1 MSFFPG
7 LGAVLAAATSEVE
20 FNCPWCNT
28 RLALSQADFRN
39 ERAVL
44 CPKCSNP
51 IDLDIQRRLARTP
64 TRGKQEAARGQVT
77 ASKPAPPV
85 RAPPAPPAV
94 VPSQPAPVV
103 PSQPSPVTQMP
114 SAPDAPS
121 SSQPAQPGGAMRYN
135 PSTLPGPTAGMDW
148 SKPVD
153 IATTF
158 KSVERPDHLDFTQA
172 AATKQ
177 QPGDPKKSP
186 YGNKLHCPACGY
198 ENVRVPPEFSFGTV
212 AKCAWCGKELPV

>member
-1 MSFFPG
+1 MAFFPG
-7 LGAVLAAATSEVE
+7 LGVVLAAATSEVE

-28 RLALSQADFRN
+28 RLALTQADFRN

-64 TRGKQEAARGQVT
+64 AG
-77 ASKPAPPV
+77 SKPADARKQAAVPKPPPPA
-85 RAPPAPPAV
+85 RAPPVPPTVTA
-94 VPSQPAPVV
+94 
-103 PSQPSPVTQMP
+103 SQPSPDAQMP
-114 SAPDAPS
+114 AAPDAPS

-153 IATTF
+153 INTTF
-158 KSVERPDHLDFTQA
+158 KSVERPEPLDFTSA